1 MATIIKNT
9 KINYMPEE
17 TSPKMWETI
26 VHGFLTITLPLFL
39 AIWKG
44 SEYMNKLAEAKNR
57 KEREFVEE
65 VSTAVCKTVINELM
79 STPLEQINKSLDQIK
94 QEQKKLDDRIDD
106 IYKHLK

>member
-1 MATIIKNT
+1 MATIITNT
-9 KINYMPEE
+9 KINCMPEE

-39 AIWKG
+39 LIWKG
-44 SEYMNKLAEAKNR
+44 SEYMKTIADAKAKKEEDSIRRICESVCETVVNK
-57 KEREFVEE
+57 V
-65 VSTAVCKTVINELM
+65 M

-94 QEQKKLDDRIDD
+94 SEQKKLDDRIDD